1 VQRRIDLEG
10 CYNFRD
16 LGGYPTQDGAR
27 VRWRLLFRSDAL
39 NHLSPAD
46 VSRIVGEFAI
56 GEIVDLRS
64 SGELRSEGRGLLAEE
79 AARFHHLPLFDS
91 EVNEDAQ
98 HPAEYTLADRYFLM
112 AEYAREP
119 IARVIGTLAD
129 STAPAVYHCA
139 AGKDRTG
146 VISAI
151 LLSLLGVCDELIIAD
166 YAASQEKL
174 DDIIDR
180 LLASEGYQGMLEAL
194 PPETLHAEPETM
206 ASLLERIR
214 ARYGSMHGYARGIGL
229 SDESIRRL
237 RERLLERD

>member
-1 VQRRIDLEG
+1 MRRRIDLEG

-39 NHLSPAD
+39 HHVTPAD

-64 SGELRSEGRGLLAEE
+64 TGELRSEGRGLLAEE

-91 EVNEDAQ
+91 EVSEDTRQA
-98 HPAEYTLADRYFLM
+98 AEYTLADRYFLM

-146 VISAI
+146 VISAV
-151 LLSLLGVCDELIIAD
+151 LLSLLGVCDEIIVAD
-166 YAASQEKL
+166 YAASQENL

-180 LLASEGYQGMLEAL
+180 LLASEGYQEMLEAL

-206 ASLLERIR
+206 VSLLERIR
-214 ARYGSMHGYARGIGL
+214 ARYGSMHGYARDIGV
-229 SDESIRRL
+229 SDASIERL
-237 RERLLERD
+237 RGRLLERD